1 VIDEAVY
8 LPEFWLE
15 MSIIFS
21 DITPYDRAVLEPT
34 LHFFFDK
41 NNCDEKADVLV
52 KRANLSRQEAVERV
66 RCGCSEKKKYGETED
81 YEYWTCPCRII
92 DRSLATLVS
101 IAQHMK
107 NGILPFEGG
116 YCDQPAGLMSA
127 MGIVQTFLAKQEE
140 RERKANEAK
149 GKSKKGRR

>member
-1 VIDEAVY
+1 MDDTVY
-8 LPEFWLE
+8 VPEFWLE
-15 MSIIFS
+15 MALIFS

-41 NNCDEKADVLV
+41 NNCDEKADALV
-52 KRANLSRQEAVERV
+52 KRCNIPHQEAVERV

-81 YEYWTCPCRII
+81 YEYWVCPCRIV
-92 DRSLATLVS
+92 DRSLSTLVT

-107 NGILPFEGG
+107 NGILPFDGG
-116 YCDQPAGLMSA
+116 LLDQPAGLMSA
-127 MGIVQTFLAKQEE
+127 VSIVHTFLVKQEE

-149 GKSKKGRR
+149 NKAKKGRR